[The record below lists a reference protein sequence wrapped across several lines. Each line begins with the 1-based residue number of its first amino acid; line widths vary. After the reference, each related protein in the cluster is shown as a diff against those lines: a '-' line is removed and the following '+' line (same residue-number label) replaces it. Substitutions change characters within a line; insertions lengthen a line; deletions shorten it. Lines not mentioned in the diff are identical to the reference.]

1 MKWHPWHPHTYAVNT
16 SSERMFDEPR
26 SRNLEVQG
34 FQNLARWL
42 RQVQAEQ
49 ASFSGR
55 EDPERSLCTLVL
67 LKANLLMS
75 AATPNFLQNTS
86 KAQETNVERRIRLCE
101 LISAVTWSVKPCCT
115 MKLQKI
121 EKTMKGGARRSC
133 PSFGWGSFGDEA
145 SGIVCIKR
153 MNSSLSQNYQ
163 AFSNYIILC
172 TPDNVA
178 KQIRER
184 ERARHMSIVC
194 GRIPWFLEDRGKIL
208 GSVLREVLTTCN
220 AY

>member
-1 MKWHPWHPHTYAVNT
+1 MKWHPWHPHTCAVNT

-42 RQVQAEQ
+42 RQAEQ

-67 LKANLLMS
+67 LKANLPHVCCNLKLFTKHKQRARNECWAQNPS
-75 AATPNFLQNTS
+75 VRTNQCSDLKCQTFAALWTS
-86 KAQETNVERRIRLCE
+86 DNWENNERRSQE
-101 LISAVTWSVKPCCT
+101 
-115 MKLQKI
+115 KLPQLWV
-121 EKTMKGGARRSC
+121 RV
-133 PSFGWGSFGDEA
+133 FWW
-145 SGIVCIKR
+145 KR

-163 AFSNYIILC
+163 AFSKYIKLC

-178 KQIRER
+178 KQVRERER
-184 ERARHMSIVC
+184 ERA
-194 GRIPWFLEDRGKIL
+194 
-208 GSVLREVLTTCN
+208 TCP
-220 AY
+220 

>member
-1 MKWHPWHPHTYAVNT
+1 MKWHPWHPHTCAVNT

-42 RQVQAEQ
+42 RQAEQ

-75 AATPNFLQNTS
+75 AATSNFLQNTS
-86 KAQETNVERRIRLCE
+86 NAQETNVERRIRLCE

-115 MKLQKI
+115 MKLQTI

-133 PSFGWGSFGDEA
+133 PSFGWGSFGEK
-145 SGIVCIKR
+145 GWTVLFLKTIK
-153 MNSSLSQNYQ
+153 LSQ
-163 AFSNYIILC
+163 
-172 TPDNVA
+172 
-178 KQIRER
+178 
-184 ERARHMSIVC
+184 SI
-194 GRIPWFLEDRGKIL
+194 
-208 GSVLREVLTTCN
+208 
-220 AY
+220 